1 VDSDRAKLVR
11 NVLIILLLAA
21 AVNFL
26 PGGDEG
32 SNTVGNLL
40 TIIFFSGLAFLAY
53 RLYMEN
59 RETLMILED
68 KLRALLYGSFA
79 VGALAIAATSRLWN
93 EGGAGALLWFALLAA
108 AAYGLVTVYRSYRE
122 Y

>member
-1 VDSDRAKLVR
+1 VDSDRSKNVR
-11 NVLIILLLAA
+11 NVLIIALLAA

-32 SNTVGNLL
+32 SRTIGNLL
-40 TIIFFSGLAFLAY
+40 TVIFFGGLAFLAY

-59 RETLMILED
+59 REMIFILD
-68 KLRALLYGSFA
+68 DRMRALAYGSLGIA
-79 VGALAIAATSRLWN
+79 ALAIVGTSRLWD
-93 EGGAGALLWFALLAA
+93 EGGIGALLWFALLGL
-108 AAYGLVTVYRSYRE
+108 AAYGLYTAYRAYRE

>member
-1 VDSDRAKLVR
+1 VDSDRSKNVR
-11 NVLIILLLAA
+11 NVLIVALLAA

-32 SNTVGNLL
+32 SRTIGNLL
-40 TIIFFSGLAFLAY
+40 TVIFFGGLAFLAY

-59 RETLMILED
+59 RETIFILD
-68 KLRALLYGSFA
+68 DRMRALAYGSLGIA
-79 VGALAIAATSRLWN
+79 ALAIVGTSRLWD
-93 EGGAGALLWFALLAA
+93 EGGIGALLWFALLGL
-108 AAYGLVTVYRSYRE
+108 AAYGLYTAYRAYRE

>member
-1 VDSDRAKLVR
+1 VDTDSAKTLR

-21 AVNFL
+21 AVSFL

-40 TIIFFSGLAFLAY
+40 TVIFFGGLAFLAY

-59 RETLMILED
+59 RETLFILDD
-68 KLRALLYGSFA
+68 KMRAVLYGSFA
-79 VGALAIAATSRLWN
+79 VAALAIVATDRLWD

-108 AAYGLVTVYRSYRE
+108 AVYGLMVVYRAYRE

>member
-1 VDSDRAKLVR
+1 VSSDRGKAVR
-11 NVLIILLLAA
+11 NVIIILLLAA

-32 SNTVGNLL
+32 SNAVGNLL

-59 RETLMILED
+59 RETLGILDD

-79 VGALAIAATSRLWN
+79 VAALAIAATSRLWN

-108 AAYGLVTVYRSYRE
+108 AGYGLVTVYRAYRE